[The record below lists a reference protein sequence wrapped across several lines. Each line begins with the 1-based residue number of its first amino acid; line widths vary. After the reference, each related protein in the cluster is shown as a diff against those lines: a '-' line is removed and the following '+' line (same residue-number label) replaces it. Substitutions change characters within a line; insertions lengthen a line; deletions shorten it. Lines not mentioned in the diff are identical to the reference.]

1 MPPELPGTMSPERS
15 ATSAL
20 PGPPVPGP
28 RPGGQPGPPSASAL
42 VVSSP
47 GEVSLE
53 QRARPVPGPG
63 EVLIRP
69 AAVGLCG
76 TDLDIL
82 AGRIDPAYVRYPL
95 VLGHEWS
102 GTVLA
107 GGDGSL
113 APGTRVVAE
122 GIVPCGHCAACRAG
136 QTNLCETYD
145 EMGFTRD
152 GAAAG
157 YAVVGQ
163 TLVHPLADPV
173 SMADGALVE
182 PASVVYRGLSSITV
196 KPGCRALVVGDG
208 TVALLA
214 VALLGLWSPAEIVML
229 GRRPA
234 QAALAATAGA
244 ARFETD
250 PGAAGGGY
258 DLVVEAAGTTGA
270 VLTALAA
277 ARRGGTVLLLGLPPH
292 GATAAVPVDDLV
304 NNDLTIRASF
314 GYTSDAWRDVVRLLN
329 AGRLRLGFLV
339 THRFPL
345 GEWAAALDTLRART
359 PPPPAAK
366 SSSPSRTN
374 PASASRPG
382 SRPAACPLGPAACP
396 APGPRPAWAPARP
409 SARPAALPGSG
420 LPGHRPGLPG
430 PASRP
435 PAAPGRVPQTTR
447 APAAH

>member
-1 MPPELPGTMSPERS
+1 MPVPPEVSGTMSHEAGPAGTRAGE
-15 ATSAL
+15 
-20 PGPPVPGP
+20 PGGPPA
-28 RPGGQPGPPSASAL
+28 RAL
-42 VVSSP
+42 VVSAP
-47 GEVSLE
+47 GGVSLE
-53 QRARPVPGPG
+53 PRDRPVPGPG

-107 GGDGSL
+107 GGSGPL

-122 GIVPCGHCAACRAG
+122 GIVPCGHCGPCRAG

-157 YAVVGQ
+157 YAVVGE
-163 TLVHPLADPV
+163 TLVHPLAGPV

-182 PASVVYRGLSSITV
+182 PASVVYRGLSSISV
-196 KPGCRALVVGDG
+196 KPGRRALVVGDG

-292 GATAAVPVDDLV
+292 GATAALPVDDLV

-329 AGRLRLGFLV
+329 AGRLGLGFLV

-345 GEWAAALDTLRART
+345 AEWEAALGTLRD
-359 PPPPAAK
+359 PD
-366 SSSPSRTN
+366 
-374 PASASRPG
+374 
-382 SRPAACPLGPAACP
+382 
-396 APGPRPAWAPARP
+396 
-409 SARPAALPGSG
+409 
-420 LPGHRPGLPG
+420 
-430 PASRP
+430 
-435 PAAPGRVPQTTR
+435 PAAPRGKVLLTLDG
-447 APAAH
+447 

>member
-1 MPPELPGTMSPERS
+1 MP
-15 ATSAL
+15 
-20 PGPPVPGP
+20 
-28 RPGGQPGPPSASAL
+28 ASAL
-42 VVSSP
+42 VVSKP
-47 GEVSLE
+47 GVVSLE
-53 QRARPVPGPG
+53 QQARPVPGPG
-63 EVLIRP
+63 EVLIQP

-107 GGDGSL
+107 GGNGPL
-113 APGTRVVAE
+113 VPGTRVVAE

-136 QTNLCETYD
+136 QTNLCATYD

-152 GAAAG
+152 GAAGG
-157 YAVVGQ
+157 YAVVSE
-163 TLVHPLADPV
+163 TLVHPLAAPV
-173 SMADGALVE
+173 SMAAGALAE
-182 PASVVYRGLSSITV
+182 PASVVYRGLASIAV
-196 KPGCRALVVGDG
+196 KPGVRALVVGDG

-214 VALLGLWSPAEIVML
+214 VALLALWSPAGIVML

-234 QAALAATAGA
+234 QAELAAAAGA

-250 PGAAGGGY
+250 AGAAAGGY

-314 GYTSDAWRDVVRLLN
+314 GYTSDAWRDVVTLLN
-329 AGRLRLGFLV
+329 AGRLDLDFLV

-345 GEWAAALDTLRART
+345 TEWAAALDTLRDPDPAT
-359 PPPPAAK
+359 PRGK
-366 SSSPSRTN
+366 VLLTLT
-374 PASASRPG
+374 G
-382 SRPAACPLGPAACP
+382 
-396 APGPRPAWAPARP
+396 
-409 SARPAALPGSG
+409 
-420 LPGHRPGLPG
+420 
-430 PASRP
+430 
-435 PAAPGRVPQTTR
+435 
-447 APAAH
+447 